1 MVLWKGID
9 LRDKGIIVEYTP
21 KISKAKKKIDVYE
34 IEGRN
39 GFVSIDTGSYE
50 PFSMSV
56 ECHISDRANKDEI
69 CEFLDGYGTLSLDGI
84 RQYTA
89 IINNAIEFEKI
100 LKFKKFLINFLVNP
114 IAEDIEST
122 NINIDSNNY
131 VLNIKDTYSSIFPI
145 LKITCSGDVTFVINN
160 KTFILKGTSDTYTL
174 DCKNKVI
181 TDSLG
186 NNASSIM
193 LYDFP
198 SLQKGENNISYIGEV
213 SNFEIEYK
221 TTYL

>member
-50 PFSMSV
+50 PFSMPV

-131 VLNIKDTYSSIFPI
+131 VLNINDTYSSIFPI

-221 TTYL
+221 RTYL

>member
-50 PFSMSV
+50 PFSMPV

-131 VLNIKDTYSSIFPI
+131 VLNINDTYNSIFPI

-221 TTYL
+221 RTYL

>member
-50 PFSMSV
+50 PFSMPV

-131 VLNIKDTYSSIFPI
+131 ILNINDTYSSIFPI

-160 KTFILKGTSDTYTL
+160 KTFILKGTSDTYIL
-174 DCKNKVI
+174 DCKNKII

-221 TTYL
+221 RTYL

>member
-50 PFSMSV
+50 PFSMPV

-114 IAEDIEST
+114 IAEDIESK

-131 VLNIKDTYSSIFPI
+131 ILNINDTYSSIFPI

-160 KTFILKGTSDTYTL
+160 KTFILKGTSGSYIL

-181 TDSLG
+181 TDSFG

-198 SLQKGENNISYIGEV
+198 TLEKGDNTINYIGEV
-213 SNFEIEYK
+213 SNFEIEYRK
-221 TTYL
+221 TYL